1 MITDNHSYAN
11 TLGMEFFVLRDKEK
25 RTSFLS
31 PCALIAFLQFLQ
43 LTVFIYLHT
52 FFSRRVAVA
61 SDFGESLPLR

>member
-11 TLGMEFFVLRDKEK
+11 TLGMEVFVLRDKEK

-31 PCALIAFLQFLQ
+31 PCALIAFLQ
-43 LTVFIYLHT
+43 LTVFFYLHT

-61 SDFGESLPLR
+61 SDLGESLPLR